1 MTKYEKQK
9 VQGPVDPAEAVA
21 DGSPADGE
29 LKTASLVPMP
39 APYVAPAP
47 PAAPV
52 LAPAPAP
59 APSAAPAFLSAPMQC
74 SSPVTGPPY
83 CSSGMQ
89 VTPLLDE
96 SGHPL
101 NSALSYSYHRIP

>member
-1 MTKYEKQK
+1 
-9 VQGPVDPAEAVA
+9 VDPAKAVA

-29 LKTASLVPMP
+29 LKTASLMHVP
-39 APYVAPAP
+39 APYVAPSP

-59 APSAAPAFLSAPMQC
+59 SAAPALLSAPMQC

-89 VTPLLDE
+89 VTPLLGE

-101 NSALSYSYHRIP
+101 NSALPYSYHRIP